1 MDLEDSFALGH
12 YDRDRDIQA
21 LTVKVD
27 TMYGMIKEIWKKMC
41 LPAPTFQTATKTS
54 QPVQCQNVLTNVV
67 PVGNNEPA
75 TNTTYEHFSSQYLSL
90 DRALEIKGRSCSP
103 GNFAR
108 NLVEELFTK
117 EEHENRNVT
126 GTKKQKLDEDGKR
139 MEFIKDLVFRL
150 FNISPVDRPRTWVG
164 CITAIDEFLRRKPRG
179 NKATN

>member
-27 TMYGMIKEIWKKMC
+27 MMYGMIKEIWKKMC

-117 EEHENRNVT
+117 EERENRNVT

-150 FNISPVDRPRTWVG
+150 FNISPVDRPSG
-164 CITAIDEFLRRKPRG
+164 LHNCNRRIFAAQTKRQQG
-179 NKATN
+179 HKLN